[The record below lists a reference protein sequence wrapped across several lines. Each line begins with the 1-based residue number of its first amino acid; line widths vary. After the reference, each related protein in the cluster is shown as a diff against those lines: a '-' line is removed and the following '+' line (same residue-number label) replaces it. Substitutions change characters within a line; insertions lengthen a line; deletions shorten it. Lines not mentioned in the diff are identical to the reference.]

1 MSNIL
6 RAMSDGTSYNIIVK
20 PHLSYDAGVPVGGHG
35 KVASQTE
42 DGVAHVSLYTIYT
55 YITTYKTINTKL
67 IGWGAQPIR
76 SWNLYHI
83 ESVRVLSLIHI

>member
-20 PHLSYDAGVPVGGHG
+20 PHVSYDGGLPVGGHA

-42 DGVAHVSLYTIYT
+42 DGVAHVTFIYLIYT
-55 YITTYKTINTKL
+55 YILQL
-67 IGWGAQPIR
+67 IG
-76 SWNLYHI
+76 
-83 ESVRVLSLIHI
+83 LSIHNNAINI